1 MKSIIL
7 KVRSRNNRHNNRL
20 NSNKSNNP
28 NCKTVKPPSYN
39 EKLFTKSNIPE
50 NVIDNNESNL
60 LVNSKT
66 SRKIN
71 PGRTRK
77 LLSTPIKENPPL
89 PLLQKRRF
97 PEK

>member
-1 MKSIIL
+1 MK
-7 KVRSRNNRHNNRL
+7 
-20 NSNKSNNP
+20 
-28 NCKTVKPPSYN
+28 
-39 EKLFTKSNIPE
+39 KLFTKSNIHEILNDLIAESNESQDASIVSE
-50 NVIDNNESNL
+50 NVIDNNESNV

-66 SRKIN
+66 SRKLN

-97 PEK
+97 PEKQN